1 MLSCEGGDKMT
12 ALKLYSTTL
21 EAGAKLSC
29 ILREH
34 NQTES

>member
-21 EAGAKLSC
+21 EAGAKLPW
-29 ILREH
+29 I
-34 NQTES
+34 

>member
-21 EAGAKLSC
+21 EAGAKLVMFS
-29 ILREH
+29 LDA
-34 NQTES
+34 